1 MMKVALM
8 VLMCGMALSS
18 AMAAAVKKSPREPE
32 SLKGLFPENVKTI
45 GILMPS
51 SVVSGKVLDRGVQ
64 MLEEAGYR
72 VKLGDHVRGVKEQP
86 SAEVRAQDFE
96 KLWLDPEVDILF
108 MARGGTGAED
118 IIGKI
123 DWIKLR
129 ARNMRVIGFSDI
141 TLILNT
147 MLSQK
152 AGHPYSGPML
162 SSFTRWDADSRQWFR
177 AALDGVPLK
186 PVKVK
191 VLKPGAAKGLPM
203 GGHLVRMHTL
213 FTKTSLAPSTA
224 GRIVFLECTA
234 KHTFDILKADLEEM
248 RDRGYLKD
256 AAAVVFADFRHKGEE
271 RKKLDKFLFSFAQTL
286 SCPVFAGY
294 PYGHCSKSYL
304 IDFFRELEISPDG
317 MVTASTPDGK

>member
-1 MMKVALM
+1 MKAVVM
-8 VLMCGMALSS
+8 TLMCGLIVCSAL
-18 AMAAAVKKSPREPE
+18 AEKGRKAPREPE
-32 SLKGLFPENVKTI
+32 SVKGLFPEDVKTI

-51 SVVSGKVLDRGVQ
+51 SVLSGKTLDRGVK
-64 MLEEAGYR
+64 MLEKAGYR

-86 SAEVRAQDFE
+86 PAEDRVRDFE

-108 MARGGTGAED
+108 MARGGSGAQD

-123 DWIKLR
+123 DWTKLR

-162 SSFTRWDADSRQWFR
+162 SAFTRWDADSRQWFR
-177 AALDGVPLK
+177 AALDGAPLK

-191 VLKPGAAKGLPM
+191 VLKPGSAKGLPM
-203 GGHLVRMHTL
+203 GGHIARMHTL
-213 FTKTSLAPSTA
+213 FKKTPFAPSTA

-234 KHTFDILKADLEEM
+234 HYAFATVKADLEEM
-248 RDRGYLKD
+248 RDSGYLKA

-271 RKKLDKFLFSFAQTL
+271 RKQLDAFLPAFAQTL
-286 SCPVFAGY
+286 SCPVFADY
-294 PYGHCSKSYL
+294 PYGHCPKSYL

-317 MVTASTPDGK
+317 TVTASAPVKP

>member
-1 MMKVALM
+1 MAL
-8 VLMCGMALSS
+8 VCGMALCS
-18 AMAAAVKKSPREPE
+18 AVAETSKKVPREPE

-51 SVVSGKVLDRGVQ
+51 SVISGEVLDRGIR
-64 MLEEAGYR
+64 MLEEAGYKI
-72 VKLGDHVRGVKEQP
+72 KLGDHVRGVKKQP
-86 SAEVRAQDFE
+86 PAEVRVQDFE

-108 MARGGTGAED
+108 MARGGVGAED

-123 DWIKLR
+123 DWAKLR

-147 MLSQK
+147 MLSKK

-162 SSFTRWDADSRQWFR
+162 SAFTRWDADSRRWFR
-177 AALDGVPLK
+177 AALDGAPLK

-203 GGHLVRMHTL
+203 GGHLARMHTL

-234 KHTFDILKADLEEM
+234 KHTFDIIKADLEEM
-248 RDRGYLKD
+248 RDGGYLKD

-271 RKKLDKFLFSFAQTL
+271 RKKLGRFLSAFAQTL

-294 PYGHCSKSYL
+294 PYGHCVKSYL

-317 MVTASTPDGK
+317 TVTASTPDGK